1 MTGTGNSEKANRTSG
16 IDAGRGGGTVLAYE
30 GFYPEFDDRV
40 FLAPTSTV
48 IGRARLGA
56 NASVWFNSVVRAD
69 INAIE
74 IGEDSNIQD
83 NSVLHVADD
92 HPCIIGDRVV
102 VGHRAILHGCKVGDE
117 CLIGM
122 GAIVLNGAEIGE
134 GSIIAAGALVTER
147 TKIPPRSVVM
157 GTPGKVIKPVT
168 DEQLE
173 MTIHTAKKYAR
184 IAANYLRELAPPEG
198 S

>member
-1 MTGTGNSEKANRTSG
+1 MTGSASLEKANQQNG
-16 IDAGRGGGTVLAYE
+16 IDLRRGGGNVFTYE
-30 GFYPEFDDRV
+30 GHYPEFGEGV
-40 FLAPTSTV
+40 FVAPTSTV

-56 NASVWFNSVVRAD
+56 RASVWFNSVVRAD
-69 INAIE
+69 INVIE

-83 NSVLHVADD
+83 NSVLHVADE

-102 VGHRAILHGCKVGDE
+102 VGHRAMLHGCKVGDE

-134 GSIIAAGALVTER
+134 GSIVAAGTLVTER

-157 GTPGKVIKPVT
+157 GTPGRVIKPVT
-168 DEQLE
+168 DAQLE
-173 MTIHTAKKYAR
+173 MTIHTAKKYGR
-184 IAANYLRELAPPEG
+184 VAANYLRELSGME
-198 S
+198 